1 MKRLIIS
8 IEGDIGSGKST
19 LLRQLR
25 ELYPQLHF
33 IDEPLETWLTIKN
46 EKGQNILDVFYEDI
60 EKNAY
65 MFQNAA
71 VLTRA
76 QNIKRTVDNW
86 KAECETNPELIQ
98 HNVFITERCLETD
111 KHVFAQML
119 RDDEKLDG
127 IEWDLYNRWYNMLE
141 SSATV
146 DGLVYVDTS
155 PEICLER
162 IHRRGRDAEQSIPL
176 QYLQNL
182 DKYHHKWIDTINSVR
197 IMKYNNSR
205 STETYN
211 TPEDVMTF
219 IDSLNHK

>member
-1 MKRLIIS
+1 MKPIIIS

-25 ELYPQLHF
+25 EMYPQLHF

-46 EKGQNILDVFYEDI
+46 EMGKNILDVFYEDI

-76 QNIKRTVDNW
+76 QNIKRAVDVW
-86 KAECETNPELIQ
+86 KAECWLNPELYENNI
-98 HNVFITERCLETD
+98 FITERCLETD

-119 RDDEKLDG
+119 RDDGKLDG

-162 IHRRGRDAEQSIPL
+162 IHRRGREAEQSIPL
-176 QYLQNL
+176 TYLKSL
-182 DKYHHKWIDTINSVR
+182 DSYHHKWIDTIDTARV
-197 IMKYNNSR
+197 MKYNNSR
-205 STETYN
+205 TDEPYN
-211 TPEDVMTF
+211 TPEDVMKF
-219 IDSLNHK
+219 IERLNK